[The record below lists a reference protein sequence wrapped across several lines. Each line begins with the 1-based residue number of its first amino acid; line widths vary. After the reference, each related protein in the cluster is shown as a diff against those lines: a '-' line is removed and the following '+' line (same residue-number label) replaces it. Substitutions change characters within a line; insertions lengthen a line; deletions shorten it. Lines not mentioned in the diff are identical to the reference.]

1 MTPTRFPWH
10 NAPVDRETLELF
22 RTGDEDALRAVYER
36 YSGAVFTV
44 TLGILGDRDLAA
56 DAAQLTFVKA
66 WRGSA
71 SFDAERELAPWIY
84 SIARRAAIDVYR
96 RERRHASVVEIEVP
110 SVGLELD
117 ELWEA
122 YQVRLAVDRLEPEER
137 EVIRLSHFEGLSHA
151 EIAERLGIPIG
162 TVKSRSH
169 RAHRRLAADLE
180 HLERE

>member
-1 MTPTRFPWH
+1 M
-10 NAPVDRETLELF
+10 DRQTLERF
-22 RTGDEDALRAVYER
+22 RAGDENALRAVYER

-44 TLGILGDRDLAA
+44 TLCILGDRDLAA

-66 WRGSA
+66 WRGAA

-84 SIARRAAIDVYR
+84 AIARRAAIDVYR
-96 RERRHASVVEIEVP
+96 QERRHTSAADIEVP
-110 SVGLELD
+110 VDDIQLE

-137 EVIRLSHFEGLSHA
+137 EVIRLSHFDGLSHA

-169 RAHRRLAADLE
+169 RAHRRLATDLE